1 MNDNSILLAKKA
13 MVSSFNHTEHI
24 YIDIC
29 DDLVAGTLLSQILYW
44 FKPSSNGKMKVRA
57 FHGGEYWLAKSR
69 EEWWD
74 EIRITPRQF
83 DYAIKSLLKKGF
95 VEKKIFKFNGI
106 PTVHIRPIAENI
118 NKATN
123 EWVRNCAISIEKE
136 ATNNENTPILTKCQ
150 NGFSQNVKM
159 DFDKSVKSITENT
172 NKDYTESIKVSKV
185 NFTEHQGEENPHMP
199 DVGYFDHV
207 DIHNDFIL
215 ADALKKMLRSYNID
229 ESMRAYK
236 HPYILLSTFA
246 ETYREKKHRKH
257 DEIHYSKLQEYVG
270 RLIKFTPI
278 AVDDNIFDGIPKSH
292 SFSIF
297 DYTEDEIRM
306 MVDDFFNYDFSDA
319 DYSLH
324 LFMSNDV
331 LEARFWQ
338 IENRHTDIAM

>member
-1 MNDNSILLAKKA
+1 MDFKHSFVKAYNIVLADKNLNPTEKIVFLTVTSLDNGARRCTASYEYLAEMCGMTKRNVIRTISTLEEKGYVSVLRSQNKKVLA
-13 MVSSFNHTEHI
+13 SNFT
-24 YIDIC
+24 DFFPD
-29 DDLVAGTLLSQILYW
+29 DDLL
-44 FKPSSNGKMKVRA
+44 
-57 FHGGEYWLAKSR
+57 
-69 EEWWD
+69 
-74 EIRITPRQF
+74 RQ
-83 DYAIKSLLKKGF
+83 SG
-95 VEKKIFKFNGI
+95 
-106 PTVHIRPIAENI
+106 
-118 NKATN
+118 
-123 EWVRNCAISIEKE
+123 
-136 ATNNENTPILTKCQ
+136 CQ
-150 NGFSQNVKM
+150 NDTEGVSICHSRGVNLSPNKII
-159 DFDKSVKSITENT
+159 DNISDKISNS
-172 NKDYTESIKVSKV
+172 KVSKV

-278 AVDDNIFDGIPKSH
+278 AVDDNIFEGIPKSH

-297 DYTEDEIRM
+297 DYTEDEVRM

-338 IENRHTDIAM
+338 IENRRTDIAM